1 MVNGKTYTERTE
13 GGTAFLYAVSK
24 AKAGETTAIG
34 SYKGFEILVEKFFM
48 GDNYVILRGKAN
60 HSAEMSTSPVGN
72 MVRIENLFNDIDKD
86 IAFLEKKIEQYEADL
101 AASKE
106 EYEKP
111 FAYAEELREKIAR
124 QCELNAQLDLENGN
138 AADVD
143 LCETEELSTNEQEV
157 SPPEVFCDNSEEA
170 RDDDTPDFGERKGR

>member
-1 MVNGKTYTERTE
+1 MN
-13 GGTAFLYAVSK
+13 
-24 AKAGETTAIG
+24 
-34 SYKGFEILVEKFFM
+34 
-48 GDNYVILRGKAN
+48 
-60 HSAEMSTSPVGN
+60 
-72 MVRIENLFNDIDKD
+72 
-86 IAFLEKKIEQYEADL
+86 
-101 AASKE
+101 KE